1 MNKAGGNGG
10 KIRAVEFVFRW
21 EYFLF
26 RMQIPMNIVR
36 EPYLIPRSSFFFFF
50 EKIKKKSTF
59 PFLNSSSGYL
69 LREKIKIFNFY
80 VNTKER
86 K

>member
-36 EPYLIPRSSFFFFF
+36 EPYLIPRSSSFFFL
-50 EKIKKKSTF
+50 ERLKIYFSISEF
-59 PFLNSSSGYL
+59 
-69 LREKIKIFNFY
+69 IFRLF
-80 VNTKER
+80 VKR
-86 K
+86 KD